1 MGICLDQVH
10 IDPPVI
16 LAPMSGVTDLP
27 FRRLVRRLGGGLV
40 VSEMIASR
48 EMLRA
53 AQRMRRSSTDCA
65 EEWPMV
71 VQLAGDDP
79 GVMADAARLNVDR
92 GAAVIDINFGC
103 PAKKVVNK
111 ACGAAMMRE
120 PDLATRIMAA
130 VVRAVPVPVTVKM
143 RTGWDADSRTAPH
156 LARAAEAVGVR
167 LVTVHGRTRSDFYSG
182 RSDWSFIRQVK
193 EAVGIPVVANGD
205 IAGPEDID
213 RCLEASG
220 ADGIMI
226 GRAAQGRPWLIGQA
240 AEYLRSGQWPAAPE
254 PAARGRIAREHLDGL
269 LSHYGLDRGL
279 RIARKHLGW
288 YAAGLPDATTFRD
301 KINRMTDHS
310 DVFSEIAAFFAPA
323 SARLAA

>member
-120 PDLATRIMAA
+120 PDLATRRLHETGDGHQDGGLSRAARAEEGEERASRDRERDVVDRGERAVELGDRVQRERVREPRPHWLFRTRHRPMSLVHHVAPDCNAA
-130 VVRAVPVPVTVKM
+130 VSGASNRGCRRAEGRP
-143 RTGWDADSRTAPH
+143 
-156 LARAAEAVGVR
+156 AAVQRRGATR
-167 LVTVHGRTRSDFYSG
+167 DHG
-182 RSDWSFIRQVK
+182 
-193 EAVGIPVVANGD
+193 ANG
-205 IAGPEDID
+205 IRATS
-213 RCLEASG
+213 ASG
-220 ADGIMI
+220 
-226 GRAAQGRPWLIGQA
+226 L
-240 AEYLRSGQWPAAPE
+240 E
-254 PAARGRIAREHLDGL
+254 
-269 LSHYGLDRGL
+269 
-279 RIARKHLGW
+279 
-288 YAAGLPDATTFRD
+288 
-301 KINRMTDHS
+301 
-310 DVFSEIAAFFAPA
+310 
-323 SARLAA
+323 